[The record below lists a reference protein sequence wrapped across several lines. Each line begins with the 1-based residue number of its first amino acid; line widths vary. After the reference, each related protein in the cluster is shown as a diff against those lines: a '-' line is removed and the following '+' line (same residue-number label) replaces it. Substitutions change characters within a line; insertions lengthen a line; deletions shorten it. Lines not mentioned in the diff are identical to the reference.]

1 MATGL
6 EKIKSKIQ
14 EQSKKN
20 CDEMFQQTDL
30 EIKKILTEARNT
42 ANEKAD
48 EIISKAKKEAEIK
61 INTAKSVAESITRNR
76 YLEIR
81 NAILNDVISAAYEK
95 IEHFTDEE
103 YFDMIFRLFV
113 KNVQPGECTMYFSG
127 YDIVRLP
134 EDFQQRID
142 EHVQDT
148 AVVHISS
155 ESRRIDN
162 GFILDY
168 GEIQIN
174 CTLKAVF
181 DEYMDR
187 LKDVL
192 SKELFN

>member
-14 EQSKKN
+14 EQSKAN
-20 CDEMFQQTDL
+20 CDEMFRQTDL
-30 EIKKILTEARNT
+30 EIKRILTDARNL
-42 ANEKAD
+42 AKEKAD
-48 EIISKAKKEAEIK
+48 EIVSAALREAERK
-61 INTAKSVAESITRNR
+61 NMAAKGLAESITRNR

-95 IEHFTDEE
+95 LEKLSDEE
-103 YFDMIFRLFV
+103 YFEMLFRLFV
-113 KNVQPGECTMYFSG
+113 KNVQPGECVMLLGG

-134 EDFQQRID
+134 ENFEERINEHCKDFASVVISD
-142 EHVQDT
+142 EPL
-148 AVVHISS
+148 
-155 ESRRIDN
+155 RIDN

-168 GEIQIN
+168 GDTQVN
-174 CTLKAVF
+174 CTYKAVF

-192 SKELFN
+192 SKELFD